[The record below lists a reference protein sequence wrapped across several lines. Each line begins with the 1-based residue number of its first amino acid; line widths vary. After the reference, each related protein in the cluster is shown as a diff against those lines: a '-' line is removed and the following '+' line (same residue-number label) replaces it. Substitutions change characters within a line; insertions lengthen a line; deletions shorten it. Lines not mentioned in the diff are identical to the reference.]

1 MSKINNQICYKA
13 TYQRETQY
21 NKYHYYQE
29 DLIWWVLMNNPDNS
43 LYSKS
48 GMTLIVSSIELMLAS
63 GQIATIITKMN
74 NTNHEV
80 SIKQAKAK

>member
-1 MSKINNQICYKA
+1 
-13 TYQRETQY
+13 
-21 NKYHYYQE
+21 
-29 DLIWWVLMNNPDNS
+29 MNNPDNS
-43 LYSKS
+43 LYSKF

-63 GQIATIITKMN
+63 GQITTIITKMN